1 MNAHLE
7 QRLDLLG
14 HLAGAGEEEPEL
26 VGVCGHDALGG
37 DVHAGV
43 GHGARGRVHEG
54 DLVRHRAPLL
64 GRPGEVDM
72 VHLGRDN
79 LHQGMVSIMRKV
91 EFLKINID
99 NAFRKP
105 VQQLSFSAKRG
116 ILFSGGDNLFQ

>member
-1 MNAHLE
+1 MNAYLE

-14 HLAGAGEEEPEL
+14 HLAGAGGEEPEL

-64 GRPGEVDM
+64 GGPGEVDM

-79 LHQGMVSIMRKV
+79 L
-91 EFLKINID
+91 
-99 NAFRKP
+99 
-105 VQQLSFSAKRG
+105 QQEQLVLSVK
-116 ILFSGGDNLFQ
+116 